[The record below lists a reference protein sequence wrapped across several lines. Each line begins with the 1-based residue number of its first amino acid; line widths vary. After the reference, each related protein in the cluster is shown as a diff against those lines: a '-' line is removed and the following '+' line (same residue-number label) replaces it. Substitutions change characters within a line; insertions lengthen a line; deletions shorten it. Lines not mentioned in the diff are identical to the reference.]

1 MKQTFIVLCK
11 GRERYICLATKQNS
25 EIFGGTI
32 DKELKTSSF
41 IPLGRFF
48 SDFSDSLKVFQD
60 EMRKKS

>member
-11 GRERYICLATKQNS
+11 GREIHFLGYEAKLWN
-25 EIFGGTI
+25 FGGTI
-32 DKELKTSSF
+32 DKELKTSNF